1 MTSEVAS
8 NHPEY
13 TSQHVFMTNS
23 SILEQD
29 SSTDFNVTEH
39 TGFLH
44 GFVES
49 LSVIVVSK
57 LCKKQLYRKFSPILE
72 LK

>member
-1 MTSEVAS
+1 MDGED
-8 NHPEY
+8 P
-13 TSQHVFMTNS
+13 SQDVFMTNS
-23 SILEQD
+23 SILDRLE
-29 SSTDFNVTEH
+29 TPGEFNVTEH

-57 LCKKQLYRKFSPILE
+57 RTIS
-72 LK
+72 